1 MDRGFAAKL
10 IPLSPLSS
18 FPQSLFS
25 IQKSPGMEAKNI
37 QDIYTLSPTQQGM
50 LFHILS
56 APDSRMYFEQTLCT
70 LHGNL
75 DISAFEQA
83 WQQIVD
89 RHPSLRTGFVWQGLN
104 QPVQIVHKQA
114 KLLIQ
119 QYDWR
124 QLSTAEQEAQLQIYL
139 EADRKHGFELAK
151 PPLMRLIL
159 IQTDVDTYQFIWS
172 ICHLVLDA
180 WCVNTILKE
189 FFCVYE
195 ALCQNQILQ
204 LPPSR
209 PYRDYIAWLKQQDLS
224 EAEIFWRKFLQGFTI
239 PTPLVA
245 DWVTHDSPSQQQGF
259 SQQQVQLSQATTE
272 ALKSLAQQHHL
283 TLNTLVQGV
292 WALLLSYYSG
302 EADVVYGS
310 VVSGRPPTLPGVSS
324 MVGVFINTLPMRV
337 LVSGEASLLSWLKEL
352 QSQQLSILKYECT
365 PLVQIQNWSEVPAG
379 MPLFE
384 SILVFENS
392 SVNISSLPTGNLR
405 INNVRSFI
413 NSNYPLVFL
422 VKPGSQLSLNIF
434 YDLGRFST
442 VTIARMLSHVTALLN
457 NLLNNIVADPNTT
470 LLALTQSI
478 VNNPEQFM
486 SDVERQRLLVEF
498 NNTKRDYV
506 NDKCIHQLIEEQV
519 ERSPENVAVVFE
531 NVETRHVASLTYR
544 ELNNKAN
551 QLAHYLQALGVG
563 PDVLVAIYVE
573 RSWEM
578 LVGILAIL
586 KAGGAYLPIDPMYPN
601 QRLAYMLEDSQVS
614 VVLTQ
619 ERLVKNLPDI
629 GVRVL
634 CLDTLGDAIA
644 QESDEN
650 PKAGVTPDHLA
661 YLIYTSGSTGQPK
674 GVQVT
679 HQNLVHSTTARIGYY
694 DQPVTGFLLTS
705 PFAFDSSVAVIFW
718 TFCQG
723 GFISVLPENW
733 QLDMK
738 QLIEAIAQQQI
749 SHLLCL
755 PSLYKLILEQAQP
768 QQLISLQTVIVAGE
782 SCPKELVKQH
792 RELLPQTCLF
802 NEYGP
807 TEATVWSSV
816 YNCQNHDLNSPVPI
830 GRPIAN
836 TQIYLLDTH
845 LQPVPIGVAGEIYI
859 GGLGVARGYLHRPE
873 LTVQKFIPDPF
884 SDEPNARL
892 YKTGD
897 LARYLPDG
905 NIEFLGRLDQ
915 QVKIRGYR
923 IELTEI
929 ETVLNQHSAVNSA
942 IVVAQ
947 KDSHAHLRLVAYVV
961 PEKEQV
967 PTVDDLRSFLKNRL
981 PEYMLPSVF
990 VMLKALPLTPNGKV
1004 DRQALPVPDQER
1016 PNLEAPFVPPSTP
1029 IEVALA
1035 EIWSQV
1041 LGVEQVG
1048 IHDNFLKLG
1057 GDSLR
1062 SMQVLSRA
1070 NDRGL
1075 SFSLQEFIQNPTI
1088 HELSQA
1094 IETAEELRIP
1104 AIQPVSR
1111 EQYRK

>member
-1 MDRGFAAKL
+1 
-10 IPLSPLSS
+10 
-18 FPQSLFS
+18 
-25 IQKSPGMEAKNI
+25 MEAKNI
-37 QDIYTLSPTQQGM
+37 EDIYTLSPTQQGM

-70 LHGNL
+70 LHGTL
-75 DISAFEQA
+75 DVSAFEQA
-83 WQQIVD
+83 WQQVVD
-89 RHPSLRTGFVWQGLN
+89 RHPSLRTAFVWQGLN
-104 QPVQIVHKQA
+104 QPVQIVHRQA

-124 QLSTAEQEAQLQIYL
+124 KLSTAEQQAQLQSYL

-159 IQTDVDTYQFIWS
+159 IQTDVDTYQLIWS

-189 FFCVYE
+189 FFCFYE

-204 LPPSR
+204 LQPNR
-209 PYRDYIAWLKQQDLS
+209 PYRDYITWLKQQDLS
-224 EAEIFWRKFLQGFTI
+224 EAEVFWRKVLQGFTT
-239 PTPLVA
+239 PTRLVA
-245 DWVTHDSPSQQQGF
+245 DWITNGSSGQHQGF
-259 SQQQVQLSQATTE
+259 SQQQIQLSLATTE
-272 ALKSLAQQHHL
+272 ALKSLAQEHHL
-283 TLNTLVQGV
+283 TLNTLIQGV

-310 VVSGRPPTLPGVSS
+310 VVSGRPPTLLGVSS
-324 MVGVFINTLPMRV
+324 MVGVFINTLPVRV
-337 LVSGEASLLSWLKEL
+337 LVSGEASLLSWLKEF
-352 QSQQLSILKYECT
+352 QSQQLTIRKYECT
-365 PLVQIQNWSEVPAG
+365 PLVQIQNWSEVPPG

-392 SVNISSLPTGNLR
+392 SVNISSLATGNLR
-405 INNVRSFI
+405 IDNVRSVI
-413 NSNYPLVFL
+413 NSNYPVVFL
-422 VKPGSQLSLNIF
+422 VKPWSQLSLNIF
-434 YDLGRFST
+434 YDLRHFST
-442 VTIARMLSHVTALLN
+442 MTVARMLSHVAALLN
-457 NLLNNIVADPNTT
+457 NLVADPNTT
-470 LLALTQSI
+470 LGALTQSI
-478 VNNPEQFM
+478 VNNPEQLM
-486 SDVERQRLLVEF
+486 SDVERQQLLVEF
-498 NNTKRDYV
+498 NNTRRDYV
-506 NDKCIHQLIEEQV
+506 NDKCIHQFIEEQA
-519 ERSPENVAVVFE
+519 ERTPENVAVVFKKQQ
-531 NVETRHVASLTYR
+531 LTYR
-544 ELNNKAN
+544 ELNTRAN
-551 QLAHYLQALGVG
+551 QLAHHLQALGVG
-563 PDVLVAIYVE
+563 PDVLVAICVE

-578 LVGILAIL
+578 LVGILSIL

-601 QRLAYMLEDSQVS
+601 QRLVYMLQDSQVS

-619 ERLVKNLPDI
+619 ERLVKKLPDI
-629 GVRVL
+629 GAQVL
-634 CLDTLGDAIA
+634 CLDTLWDAIA

-650 PKAGVTPDHLA
+650 FKSEATPENLA

-679 HQNLVHSTTARIGYY
+679 HQNLVHSTTARICYY
-694 DQPVTGFLLTS
+694 DQSVTGFLLTS

-718 TFCQG
+718 TLCQG
-723 GFISVLPENW
+723 GFVSVLPENF
-733 QLDMK
+733 QLDIK

-768 QQLISLQTVIVAGE
+768 QQLVSLQTVIVAGE

-792 RELLPQTCLF
+792 RELLPQTSLF

-816 YNCQNHDLNSPVPI
+816 YNCQNHDLNNPVPI

-836 TQIYLLDTH
+836 TQIYLLNSH
-845 LQPVPIGVAGEIYI
+845 LQPVPIGVSGEIYI
-859 GGLGVARGYLHRPE
+859 GGLGVARGYLNRPE
-873 LTVQKFIPDPF
+873 LTTQKFIPNPF

-929 ETVLNQHSAVNSA
+929 EAVLNQHSTVQSA

-947 KDSHAHLRLVAYVV
+947 EDIHANRRLVAYIV
-961 PEKEQV
+961 PQKEQV
-967 PTVDDLRSFLKNRL
+967 PTVDALRSFLKNRL

-1016 PNLEAPFVPPSTP
+1016 PNLEAVFVPPSTP

-1048 IHDNFLKLG
+1048 IHDNFFKLG
-1057 GDSLR
+1057 GDSL
-1062 SMQVLSRA
+1062 SSIQVLSRA

-1075 SFSLQEFIQNPTI
+1075 SFSLQEFIQHPTI
-1088 HELSQA
+1088 HELSHV
-1094 IETAEELRIP
+1094 IKTGEDLRIP

-1111 EQYRK
+1111 EQYRMQASLDTLPMVSEIHNKDL

>member
-1 MDRGFAAKL
+1 
-10 IPLSPLSS
+10 
-18 FPQSLFS
+18 
-25 IQKSPGMEAKNI
+25 MEAKNI
-37 QDIYTLSPTQQGM
+37 EDIYTLSPTQQGM

-70 LHGNL
+70 LHGTLN
-75 DISAFEQA
+75 IAAFEQA

-89 RHPSLRTGFVWQGLN
+89 RHPSLRTAFVWQGLN
-104 QPVQIVHKQA
+104 QPVQIVHRQA
-114 KLLIQ
+114 KLSIQ
-119 QYDWR
+119 QYDWLK
-124 QLSTAEQEAQLQIYL
+124 LSTAEQEAQLQIYL
-139 EADRKHGFELAK
+139 EADRKHSFELAK

-159 IQTDVDTYQFIWS
+159 IQTNVDTYQFIWS

-204 LPPSR
+204 LQPSR
-209 PYRDYIAWLKQQDLS
+209 LYRDYIAWLKQQDLS
-224 EAEIFWRKFLQGFTI
+224 EAEVFWRKVLQGFTT
-239 PTPLVA
+239 PTPLVG
-245 DWVTHDSPSQQQGF
+245 DWIANDSLDQHQGF

-302 EADVVYGS
+302 EADVVYGT

-324 MVGVFINTLPMRV
+324 MVGVFINTLPTRL

-352 QSQQLSILKYECT
+352 QFQQLNIRKYECT
-365 PLVQIQNWSEVPAG
+365 PLVQIQNWSEVPPG

-405 INNVRSFI
+405 IDNVRSVI

-422 VKPGSQLSLNIF
+422 VKPWSQLSLNIF
-434 YDLGRFST
+434 YDLRHFST
-442 VTIARMLSHVTALLN
+442 VTVTRMLSHVAA
-457 NLLNNIVADPNTT
+457 LLNNIVADPNTT
-470 LLALTQSI
+470 LAALTQSI
-478 VNNPEQFM
+478 VNNPEQLI
-486 SDVERQRLLVEF
+486 SDVERQQLLVEF
-498 NNTKRDYV
+498 NNTRRDYI
-506 NDKCIHQLIEEQV
+506 NDKCIHQLIEEQA
-519 ERSPENVAVVFE
+519 ERTPENVAVVFKKQQI
-531 NVETRHVASLTYR
+531 TYQ
-544 ELNNKAN
+544 ELNTRAN
-551 QLAHYLQALGVG
+551 QLAHHLQALGVG
-563 PDVLVAIYVE
+563 SDVLVAICVE

-586 KAGGAYLPIDPMYPN
+586 KAGGAYVPIDPTYPN

-619 ERLVKNLPDI
+619 EQLVKKLPDI
-629 GVRVL
+629 GAQVL
-634 CLDTLGDAIA
+634 CLDTLWDAIT

-650 PKAGVTPDHLA
+650 PKTEVIPDNLV

-679 HQNLVHSTTARIGYY
+679 HQNLVHSTTARICYY

-705 PFAFDSSVAVIFW
+705 PFAFDSSVACIFW
-718 TFCQG
+718 TLCQG
-723 GFISVLPENW
+723 GFVSVLPENW
-733 QLDMK
+733 QLDIK
-738 QLIEAIAQQQI
+738 QIIEAIAQQQI

-792 RELLPQTCLF
+792 RELLPQTSLF

-816 YNCQNHDLNSPVPI
+816 YNCQNHDLKNPVPI

-836 TQIYLLDTH
+836 TQIYLLDSH
-845 LQPVPIGVAGEIYI
+845 LQPVPIGVSGEVHI
-859 GGLGVARGYLHRPE
+859 GGFGLAKGYLNRPE
-873 LTVQKFIPDPF
+873 LTAQKFIPNPF

-897 LARYLPDG
+897 LGRYLPDG
-905 NIEFLGRLDQ
+905 NIKFLGRLDQ

-923 IELTEI
+923 IEITEI
-929 ETVLNQHSAVNSA
+929 EAVLNQHSAVQEA

-947 KDSHAHLRLVAYVV
+947 EDIHTHRRLVAYIV
-961 PEKEQV
+961 PEKEQI

-1004 DRQALPVPDQER
+1004 DRQALPIPDQER
-1016 PNLEAPFVPPSTP
+1016 PNLEAAFVPPSTP

-1035 EIWSQV
+1035 EIWSEV

-1062 SMQVLSRA
+1062 SIQVLSRA

-1075 SFSLQEFIQNPTI
+1075 SFSLQEFTQNPTI
-1088 HELSQA
+1088 YELSQL
-1094 IETAEELRIP
+1094 IKTAEELRIP
-1104 AIQPVSR
+1104 AIRPVSR
-1111 EQYRK
+1111 EQYRMQASMDSTTDGV